1 MNELE
6 RLNEIMSVQILT
18 RHTMLTQLMVAM
30 HSSSLFRLRAQHR
43 SFCSGSR
50 GCIEPEESAE
60 QPGTAACR
68 RLGHKLRNFQ
78 ALSSLPPSLANR
90 RALIL
95 RGPRIY
101 SIIFISSEGPG
112 HIILQICHVNY
123 MHSARS

>member
-18 RHTMLTQLMVAM
+18 GHTMLTQLMVAM

-60 QPGTAACR
+60 PLGQQPAADLGTNLAIFKH
-68 RLGHKLRNFQ
+68 L
-78 ALSSLPPSLANR
+78 ALFLHP
-90 RALIL
+90 
-95 RGPRIY
+95 
-101 SIIFISSEGPG
+101 
-112 HIILQICHVNY
+112 
-123 MHSARS
+123 